1 MNMEKVIAS
10 LNDCNSEELERLNDA
25 VQEARLNL
33 YRRNYP
39 RIASYIEEAFQQIGE
54 AGYGLIVRDSY
65 ANDVVLYP
73 SELSNE
79 TFTIDV
85 FHKADKPK
93 WDDELGIDLTE
104 GEEE

>member
-54 AGYGLIVRDSY
+54 AGYGLIVSDNY
-65 ANDVVLYP
+65 DNNIVLYP
-73 SELSNE
+73 PELSNE

-85 FHKADKPK
+85 YHKADKPK
-93 WDDELGIDLTE
+93 WDGEFGIDLLE
-104 GEEE
+104 DGD